1 MTYYDRDN
9 DDAQP
14 SMKWPKP
21 HHGSTA
27 EYGTSGWP
35 FVATGTTAAD
45 MITSIP
51 VTFEY
56 VTRWIQITNTGAKDL
71 AISFSDPGTV
81 GGLGVIGIA
90 PTTYYEVQAG
100 DISPRLELKCVKLY
114 ITSLHGDGT
123 SYSLIAG
130 LTSIPDDGF
139 PDISVITGVA
149 HT

>member
-1 MTYYDRDN
+1 MSYYDRDN

-35 FVATGTTAAD
+35 FVASGDTSTAATTATEID
-45 MITSIP
+45 
-51 VTFEY
+51 FKY
-56 VTRWIQITNTGAKDL
+56 VTRWVQITNTGVSIDL
-71 AISFSDPGTV
+71 AVSFADPGSS
-81 GGLGVIGIA
+81 A
-90 PTTYYEVQAG
+90 PTTYYRIKPG
-100 DISPRLELKCVKLY
+100 KISPRFELKCTKLY
-114 ITSLHGDGT
+114 INTLTDT
-123 SYSLIAG
+123 VLASYTLIAG
-130 LTSIPDDGF
+130 LTSIEDDGF

>member
-1 MTYYDRDN
+1 MSYYDRDN

-35 FVATGTTAAD
+35 FVESGTTATD
-45 MITSIP
+45 LTSYEL

-56 VTRWIQITNTGAKDL
+56 VTRWVQITNTGDEAI
-71 AISFSDPGTV
+71 AISFSDPPTV
-81 GGLGVIGIA
+81 DDAGEVDLA
-90 PTTYYEVQAG
+90 PVTYYTIQSG

-114 ITSLHGDGT
+114 ITSLDAAGS

-130 LTSIPDDGF
+130 LTSIPSDGF
-139 PDISVITGVA
+139 PDISALDGVA
-149 HT
+149 HP

>member
-1 MTYYDRDN
+1 MSYYDRDN

-35 FVATGTTAAD
+35 FVESGTTATD
-45 MITSIP
+45 LTTSTT
-51 VTFEY
+51 VTFGY
-56 VTRWIQITNTGAKDL
+56 VTRWIQITNTGGKDL
-71 AISFSDPGTV
+71 ALSFEDPG
-81 GGLGVIGIA
+81 GSA
-90 PTTYYEVQAG
+90 PGTYYEIQSG

-114 ITSLHGDGT
+114 ITSLDAAGT

-139 PDISVITGVA
+139 PDISALDGVA
-149 HT
+149 HP